1 MDRLVIRGGNKL
13 AGEVAL
19 SGAKNSALN
28 ILSVAIMVDGEVKL
42 HNVPVQTE
50 DLQTKVEMLRTLGV
64 EVGAKGNSLSVNASS
79 LSSWNLQVSAGKG
92 TRTSILLLGSLLSRF
107 GRARVPLPKGDALG
121 ERKHDLHIY
130 ALEQLGVKVKEANE
144 GFIEAECPKLIG
156 SEIKLSFP
164 STGATEHAMLA
175 SCLAKGITV
184 IENAATGP
192 EVVALADF
200 LNSVGAQI
208 RGAGTDTIVVDGVKR
223 LKGTEFVL
231 IPDRMEAGTYM
242 VAGAITHGEVLLTNA
257 RFDHLA
263 SLIAKLRETGVSVTK
278 VDEGI
283 WVRAAGSFRPTNIVT
298 EVYPGFPTDMQPMLT
313 SLLALANGRSTIK
326 ETIYQIRFGHVTGL
340 RKMGAKIEVDAN
352 TIVINGV
359 KRLKGAEVTA
369 TDIRAG
375 AALVVAGLAAD
386 GETIVTNVYQIDR
399 GYEQIEEK
407 LGSLGAQIYRVRE

>member
-13 AGEVAL
+13 AGEIAL

-28 ILSVAIMVDGEVKL
+28 ILSAAIMVDGEVKL

-50 DLQTKVEMLRTLGV
+50 DLQTKIEMLKTLGA
-64 EVGAKGNSLSVNASS
+64 EVRAKGDSLSVNASS
-79 LSSWNLQVSAGKG
+79 LSSWNLQVSEGKG

-130 ALEQLGVKVKEANE
+130 ALEQLGAKIKEVNE

-156 SEIKLSFP
+156 NEIKLSFP
-164 STGATEHAMLA
+164 STGATEHVMLA
-175 SCLAKGITV
+175 SCVAEGTTV
-184 IENAATGP
+184 IVNAAKVP

-263 SLIAKLRETGVSVTK
+263 SLIAKLREAGVSVTK
-278 VDEGI
+278 VDDGI
-283 WVRAAGSFRPTNIVT
+283 WVRTSGSFRPTNIVT
-298 EVYPGFPTDMQPMLT
+298 EVYPGFPTDMQPLLT
-313 SLLALANGRSTIK
+313 SLLALADGQSTVK
-326 ETIYQIRFGHVTGL
+326 EMIYQDRFRYVTEL
-340 RKMGAKIEVDAN
+340 RKMGAKIEVAGN

-359 KRLKGAEVTA
+359 KRLKGTEVIA

-375 AALVVAGLAAD
+375 AALVVAGLYAE
-386 GETIVTNVYQIDR
+386 GETIIDNVYQIDR
-399 GYEQIEEK
+399 GYERIEEK
-407 LGSLGAQIYRVRE
+407 LGSLGAQIHRVRE